1 MTCYPRAVTPDAA
14 ASALRPRAGQGRPAA
29 QGARPGRP
37 AGSGSVGPDTAGP
50 LTGTQDGGTQGGG
63 TRDSG
68 TRDGDRRDGDRR
80 GAGRLVIAAG
90 VVLLALNLRPA
101 ATAVSPVLHR
111 VSEDIGLAGTA
122 AGLLGTAPTLA
133 FAVFGALTPLVVRR
147 IGLERTAWVAMAI
160 AAAGQLARAAA
171 PDTGTFLA
179 LSFLALGGMG
189 MGNVVLPPLVKRWFP
204 DRVAAMTA
212 AYVLLLA
219 LGTSLAP
226 LAAVPVANGLGWRA
240 SVATWGLLALV
251 AAVPWVV
258 AGRRDVRRSRAVH
271 RHPAH
276 GRPRTGDRLATRDVL
291 RSPVAWG
298 LATFLGMTSLNTYAM
313 FAWLPALLLDAG
325 LPEHRASLQL
335 ALFAAVGMPTS
346 LVVPWA
352 AARMR
357 NPFPLVLGF
366 LVAYLAGYTGLLL
379 APATGTSAW
388 VMLSGLGPAAF
399 PLALTLVALRS
410 RTTGGAVALSGFAQ
424 GAGYL
429 VAGAGPLFVGALRE
443 ATGDWRAS
451 FAFLFATLA
460 VQVAG
465 GAVACRPRYVEDA
478 ADAARP
484 ATTLSR

>member
-14 ASALRPRAGQGRPAA
+14 AAAVRPRGGAGAATTPQGASSPGPDVPAGAPRAGRWLVVLG
-29 QGARPGRP
+29 
-37 AGSGSVGPDTAGP
+37 VG
-50 LTGTQDGGTQGGG
+50 
-63 TRDSG
+63 
-68 TRDGDRRDGDRR
+68 
-80 GAGRLVIAAG
+80 
-90 VVLLALNLRPA
+90 LLALNLRPA
-101 ATAVSPVLHR
+101 ATAVSPVLGR
-111 VSEDIGLAGTA
+111 VSADIGLGGTA

-133 FAVFGALTPLVVRR
+133 FALFGALTPLVVRR
-147 IGLERTAWVAMAI
+147 VGLERTAWLAMVL
-160 AAAGQLARAAA
+160 AAAGQLLRAAA
-171 PDTGTFLA
+171 PGTVTFLV

-226 LAAVPVANGLGWRA
+226 LAAVPVADGLGWRA

-258 AGRRDVRRSRAVH
+258 AGRRDTRRRRSVQ
-271 RHPAH
+271 RHPAR
-276 GRPRTGDRLATRDVL
+276 GRPAPTDRYGAREML

-313 FAWLPALLLDAG
+313 FAWLPSLLIDAG
-325 LPEHRASLQL
+325 LPEQHAGLHL

-346 LVVPWA
+346 LLVPWA
-352 AARMR
+352 ASRMR

-366 LVAYLAGYTGLLL
+366 LAAYLAGYTGLLL
-379 APATGTSAW
+379 VPATATAVW
-388 VMLSGLGPAAF
+388 VVLAGLGPAAF

-410 RTTGGAVALSGFAQ
+410 RTTAGAVALSGFAQ
-424 GAGYL
+424 GVGYL
-429 VAGAGPLFVGALRE
+429 VAGAGPLLVGALRE
-443 ATGDWRAS
+443 ATGGWGAS
-451 FAFLFATLA
+451 FAVLFATLA

-465 GAVACRPRYVEDA
+465 GAVACRPRCVEDD
-478 ADAARP
+478 ADRP
-484 ATTLSR
+484 RAATTLTR